1 MFLLNFMITY
11 QNAPVQVREKF
22 SFSKKHRNE
31 LMRQICCE
39 TGVKGCVILNT
50 CNRTEIYAVAE
61 RGESIEGI
69 ILLLKDIN
77 PDVENYLEVSSGNEA
92 IRHLFRVASG
102 LESLII
108 GENQILAQVKNNYF
122 ECKSECSTD
131 SLLEIIFNQAI
142 RVGKLVRTNTDISK
156 GGVSVGSAA
165 VKLAE
170 KIFGSLVDKK
180 ILIVGAGE
188 MSCLIA
194 KSLSSNGV
202 DGVYVSNRN
211 YETAKNIAE
220 TIGGQALKFDFLM
233 DHIKVSDLVITATS
247 APHTIIHANDI
258 KEVVKERNKDLVII
272 DIAIPQ
278 DVEESVGAIEGVH
291 LYNIDSLSEIAKEN
305 MEARR
310 VEAEK
315 ASLIVEEELKKLE
328 ISLKGM
334 FVEPYIAD
342 VWVKAEDIR
351 KTELDRALRMLSLD
365 NEKDIMILE
374 DLTKAIVSK
383 VLHKPVRD
391 LREKVYNNLE
401 AVESFQKL
409 D

>member
-1 MFLLNFMITY
+1 MFLLNFKITY
-11 QNAPVQVREKF
+11 QNAPVHMREKF
-22 SFSKKHRNE
+22 SFSKKQRNE
-31 LMRQICCE
+31 LMKQICCE

-50 CNRTEIYAVAE
+50 CNRTEIYSVAD
-61 RGESIEGI
+61 RGESIESI
-69 ILLLKDIN
+69 ILLLKDISS
-77 PDVENYLEVSSGNEA
+77 DVENYLEISSGNEA

-108 GENQILAQVKNNYF
+108 GENQILSQLKNNYF

-131 SLLEIIFNQAI
+131 SLLDVIFTQAI
-142 RVGKLVRTNTDISK
+142 RVGKMVRTDTDISK

-170 KIFGSLVDKK
+170 RIFGSLKGKK

-194 KSLSSNGV
+194 KALFSKDV
-202 DGVYVSNRN
+202 EGVYVSNRN

-220 TIGGQALKFDFLM
+220 TIGGLALKFDYLM
-233 DHIKVSDLVITATS
+233 DHIRASDLVITATS
-247 APHTIIHANDI
+247 APHTIIHANEI
-258 KEVVKERNKDLVII
+258 RAVMKERSKDLVII
-272 DIAIPQ
+272 DIAIPK
-278 DVEESVGAIEGVH
+278 DVDDSVGNIKEVH
-291 LYNIDSLSEIAKEN
+291 LYNIDSLSDVAKEN

-310 VEAEK
+310 EEAEK
-315 ASLIVEEELKKLE
+315 ASLIVEDELRKLE
-328 ISLKGM
+328 NNLRGM

-342 VWVKAEDIR
+342 VWVKAENIR
-351 KTELDRALRMLSLD
+351 KTELDRALKMLNLEK
-365 NEKDIMILE
+365 EKDKIIIE

-383 VLHKPVRD
+383 VLHKPVKD

-401 AVESFQKL
+401 AI
-409 D
+409 

>member
-1 MFLLNFMITY
+1 M
-11 QNAPVQVREKF
+11 
-22 SFSKKHRNE
+22 
-31 LMRQICCE
+31 
-39 TGVKGCVILNT
+39 
-50 CNRTEIYAVAE
+50 
-61 RGESIEGI
+61 
-69 ILLLKDIN
+69 
-77 PDVENYLEVSSGNEA
+77 
-92 IRHLFRVASG
+92 
-102 LESLII
+102 
-108 GENQILAQVKNNYF
+108 
-122 ECKSECSTD
+122 
-131 SLLEIIFNQAI
+131 
-142 RVGKLVRTNTDISK
+142 GKLVRTKTDISK

-170 KIFGSLVDKK
+170 EIFGSLIDKR

-194 KSLSSNGV
+194 KSLSSEGV
-202 DGVYVSNRN
+202 EGVYVSNRN

-220 TIGGQALKFDFLM
+220 TIGGQALKFDYLI

-247 APHTIIHANDI
+247 APHTIIHASDI
-258 KEVVKERNKDLVII
+258 KEIIKERNKDLVII
-272 DIAIPQ
+272 DIAIPK
-278 DVEESVGAIEGVH
+278 DVDELVGEIEGVH

-305 MEARR
+305 METRR
-310 VEAEK
+310 EEAEK
-315 ASLIVEEELKKLE
+315 ASLIVEDELNKLE
-328 ISLKGM
+328 TNLKGM

-342 VWVKAEDIR
+342 VWMKAEDIR
-351 KTELDRALRMLSLD
+351 KTEVDRALKMLKIN
-365 NEKDIMILE
+365 NEKDIMIIE

>member
-1 MFLLNFMITY
+1 MFLLNFKITY
-11 QNAPVQVREKF
+11 QNAPVHIREKY

-31 LMRQICCE
+31 LMRQICNE

-50 CNRTEIYAVAE
+50 CNRTEIYAAAE

-69 ILLLKDIN
+69 ILLLKDIS
-77 PDVENYLEVSSGNEA
+77 PDVETYLEVSTGNEV

-108 GENQILAQVKNNYF
+108 GEDQILAQVKNNYF
-122 ECKSECSTD
+122 ECKSECTTD
-131 SLLEIIFNQAI
+131 SLLDMIFNQAI

-165 VKLAE
+165 VALAE
-170 KIFGSLVDKK
+170 KIFGSLKNKK

-194 KSLSSNGV
+194 KSLSSKGL

-211 YETAKNIAE
+211 YETAKNIAD
-220 TIGGQALKFDFLM
+220 TIGGQALKFDYLM

-247 APHTIIHANDI
+247 APHTIIHEQ
-258 KEVVKERNKDLVII
+258 EVREIVKERKNDLIII
-272 DIAIPQ
+272 DIAIPK
-278 DVEESVGAIEGVH
+278 DVDDSVGLIEGVH

-305 MEARR
+305 MELRR
-310 VEAEK
+310 EEAEK
-315 ASLIVEEELKKLE
+315 ASVIVEEELLKL
-328 ISLKGM
+328 SNLLKGM
-334 FVEPYIAD
+334 FIEPYVAD
-342 VWVKAEDIR
+342 VWQKAEDIR
-351 KTELDRALRMLSLD
+351 KAELDRALKMLNLT
-365 NEKDIMILE
+365 NEKDIKILE
-374 DLTKAIVSK
+374 DLTRAIVSK
-383 VLHKPVRD
+383 ILHKPVRE
-391 LREKVYNNLE
+391 LRDKVYNNLE
-401 AVESFQKL
+401 AIESFQKS

>member
-1 MFLLNFMITY
+1 MFLLNFKITY
-11 QNAPVQVREKF
+11 QNAPVHVREKF
-22 SFSKKHRNE
+22 SFSEKQRKE
-31 LMRQICCE
+31 LMKQICCE

-50 CNRTEIYAVAE
+50 CNRTEIYSVAD

-69 ILLLKDIN
+69 ILLLKDISS
-77 PDVENYLEVSSGNEA
+77 DVENYLEISSGNEA

-108 GENQILAQVKNNYF
+108 GENQILAQLKNNYF

-131 SLLEIIFNQAI
+131 SLLDIIFTQSI
-142 RVGKLVRTNTDISK
+142 RVGKRVRTDTNVSK

-170 KIFGSLVDKK
+170 KIFGSLHGKK

-194 KSLSSNGV
+194 NSLFSKNVEGI
-202 DGVYVSNRN
+202 YVSNRN

-220 TIGGQALKFDFLM
+220 TIGGLALKFDYLM

-247 APHTIIHANDI
+247 APHTIIHTDEI
-258 KEVVKERNKDLVII
+258 KEIMKERSKDLVII
-272 DIAIPQ
+272 DIAIPK
-278 DVEESVGAIEGVH
+278 DVDDSVGNIEGVH
-291 LYNIDSLSEIAKEN
+291 LYNIDSLSDIAREN

-310 VEAEK
+310 EEAEK
-315 ASLIVEEELKKLE
+315 ASLIVEDELKKLE
-328 ISLKGM
+328 TNLRGM

-351 KTELDRALRMLSLD
+351 KTELDRALKMLNLE
-365 NEKDIMILE
+365 NERDKIILE

-383 VLHKPVRD
+383 ILHKPVKD

-401 AVESFQKL
+401 AI
-409 D
+409 

>member
-1 MFLLNFMITY
+1 MFLLNFRITY
-11 QNAPVQVREKF
+11 QNAPEHVREKF
-22 SFSKKHRNE
+22 SFSKKHRND
-31 LMRQICCE
+31 LMKQICCE
-39 TGVKGCVILNT
+39 TSAKGCVILNT
-50 CNRTEIYAVAE
+50 CNRTEIYAVAD

-69 ILLLKDIN
+69 ILLLKNIS
-77 PDVENYLEVSSGNEA
+77 PDVESYLEISSGDEA

-122 ECKSECSTD
+122 ECKNECLTG
-131 SLLEIIFNQAI
+131 SLLDIIFNQAI
-142 RVGKLVRTNTDISK
+142 RVGKLVRTSTDISK
-156 GGVSVGSAA
+156 GGVSIGSAA

-194 KSLSSNGV
+194 KSLSSKGV
-202 DGVYVSNRN
+202 EGVYVSNRN
-211 YETAKNIAE
+211 YETAKNIAN
-220 TIGGQALKFDFLM
+220 TVGGQALKFDYLM

-247 APHTIIHANDI
+247 APHTIIHTKDI
-258 KEVVKERNKDLVII
+258 REIIKERNKDLVII
-272 DIAIPQ
+272 DIAILK
-278 DVEESVGAIEGVH
+278 DVDQSVGDIDGVH

-305 MEARR
+305 MELRR
-310 VEAEK
+310 EEAEK
-315 ASLIVEEELKKLE
+315 ASIIVEDEIKKLGN
-328 ISLKGM
+328 SLRGM
-334 FVEPYIAD
+334 YIEPYIAD
-342 VWVKAEDIR
+342 VWLKAEDIR
-351 KTELDRALRMLSLD
+351 KTELDRALKMLNLN
-365 NEKDIMILE
+365 NEKEIMIIE

-383 VLHKPVRD
+383 VLHKPVKD

-401 AVESFQKL
+401 AVESFQKS